1 VTQNTLRIVKVFW
14 ALDSNLADKRHFPSI
29 NWLKSYSLYL
39 DKVEGWWKS
48 SISGD
53 WLDLRNRSMTLLQQE
68 AELQEI
74 IQLVGPDALPP
85 SQQVTLETTRM
96 LREDFLQ
103 QNAFHDVDSFCPES
117 KQVEML
123 RTILLFNDLAQKNV
137 SRGISVDSIR
147 AAKCRVS
154 ISRMAKMPNESFKE
168 ANQKVVQEIT
178 AEMSS
183 M

>member
-1 VTQNTLRIVKVFW
+1 
-14 ALDSNLADKRHFPSI
+14 
-29 NWLKSYSLYL
+29 SYSLYL
-39 DKVEGWWKS
+39 EKVEEWWRR
-48 SISGD
+48 SISPE
-53 WLDLRNRSMTLLQQE
+53 WLDLRNSSMALLQQE

-123 RTILLFNDLAQKNV
+123 KVILLFDELAQKGIL
-137 SRGISVDSIR
+137 RGVSVDSIR
-147 AAKCRVS
+147 GARCRVS
-154 ISRMAKMPNESFKE
+154 ISRMAKMPNETFAQRVKEVREEISKELLSF
-168 ANQKVVQEIT
+168 
-178 AEMSS
+178 
-183 M
+183 

>member
-1 VTQNTLRIVKVFW
+1 VKVFW

-39 DKVEGWWKS
+39 DKVEQWWGS
-48 SISGD
+48 NISGD
-53 WLDLRNRSMTLLQQE
+53 WLDLRNQSMALLQQE

-74 IQLVGPDALPP
+74 IQLVGPDALPA

-103 QNAFHDVDSFCPES
+103 QNAFHDVDSFCPEK

-123 RTILLFNDLAQKNV
+123 RVILYFDEMAQSSIK
-137 SRGISVDSIR
+137 RGASVDDVR
-147 AAKCRVS
+147 GAKCRVS
-154 ISRMAKMPNESFKE
+154 ISKMAKMDNDAFPESVKKVYSEIKNEMGSL
-168 ANQKVVQEIT
+168 
-178 AEMSS
+178 
-183 M
+183 